1 MNICIAKNL
10 KKRNNTMDE
19 NATYTGKHYVG
30 EIVMHGEHECVVL
43 EVWNVEGRNGITIK
57 PTGNYGFDIDIFD
70 EQL

>member
-1 MNICIAKNL
+1 ME
-10 KKRNNTMDE
+10 E
-19 NATYTGKHYVG
+19 NAKYTGKHYVG
-30 EIVMHGEHECVVL
+30 EIVMHGQHECVVL